1 MNLSILAVGQAG
13 GNIANLFSEKGYPAL
28 VINSSQRDLETCQNI
43 DPNHRLHLVNSE
55 GAGKDREEAIRLIT
69 NNWESCLS
77 FVKEHFSQPSTELI
91 FVIFSCG
98 GGTGSGSSPLLLN
111 ILTNEL
117 ESKTIV
123 ACPILPSKNDSILAH
138 INTLECLEQLSEL
151 DICIIPIDNSKA
163 DSDSKNQIY
172 NQINHSF
179 VDLVDSIVKQTEL
192 NSQYGNLDRKDM
204 LNLFK
209 TPGFCC
215 LSHVDIANVNKTISL
230 TSDSITHAITDSW
243 DNSIITSPSYSKLI
257 RFGLIFNGQ
266 ENFMPLIITKNILND
281 FGNSPLDIYEG
292 YYTQNKGDIYTIL
305 TGLTFNTDRLKQIEY
320 KTTHETESLQNA
332 LTASH
337 SISYKPS
344 SLNIKPV
351 DKQKKALSSILS
363 KYQKKL

>member
-1 MNLSILAVGQAG
+1 MNLSVLGIGQAG
-13 GNIANLFSEKGYPAL
+13 GNIANLFSERGYNSL
-28 VINSSQRDLETCQNI
+28 VINSSQRDLDTCHNI
-43 DPNHRLHLVNSE
+43 DPKHRLHLVNSE
-55 GAGKDREEAIRLIT
+55 GAGKDREEAIRLIS

-117 ESKTIV
+117 ENKTIV
-123 ACPILPSKNDSILAH
+123 ACPILPSKSDSILAH

-172 NQINHSF
+172 KQINHTF
-179 VDLVDSIVKQTEL
+179 VDLVDLIMKQTEL
-192 NSQYGNLDRKDM
+192 NSEFGNLDRKDL
-204 LNLFK
+204 LNLLK
-209 TPGFCC
+209 TPGFSCF
-215 LSHVDIANVNKTISL
+215 SHVDIANTSKSISL
-230 TSDSITHAITDSW
+230 TSDGITQLIIDSW
-243 DNSIITSPSYSKLI
+243 ENSIITTPSYAKLI

-266 ENFMPLIITKNILND
+266 ENFMPLIKTKNILSE
-281 FGNSPLDIYEG
+281 FGNLPLDIYEG
-292 YYTQNKGDIYTIL
+292 WYTENKGDVYTIL
-305 TGLTFNTDRLKQIEY
+305 TGLAFNTERLKQIEY

-332 LTASH
+332 LSSSH

-344 SLNIKPV
+344 TLQLKPAE
-351 DKQKKALSSILS
+351 KQKKALSSILS
-363 KYQKKL
+363 KYKK